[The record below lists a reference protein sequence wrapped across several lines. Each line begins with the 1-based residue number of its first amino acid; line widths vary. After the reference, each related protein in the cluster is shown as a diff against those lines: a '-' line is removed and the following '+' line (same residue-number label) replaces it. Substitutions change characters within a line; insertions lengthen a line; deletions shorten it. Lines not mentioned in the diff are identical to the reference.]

1 MDRYIGKVRHTALY
15 CRLSQEDS
23 NAGESMSI
31 GSQKAILEDYA
42 KSAGIYNYE
51 FYVDDGYTGMNTN
64 RPAFQDLIQNV
75 KDGIIECVVTKDL
88 SRLGRNYI
96 ETGECIEVIFPT
108 HNVRYISVNDGVD
121 TLKDTTE
128 IVPFKNVLNEFY
140 SRDISKKVKSAKT
153 IRMKQGKFMGV
164 HAPFGYKKD
173 PNDKNHLIIDE
184 ETAPIVRLIFDLA
197 LQNMGNNRIIK
208 VLYEKRCPKP
218 AFYKQEYFGEMSLG
232 EDSTYDWK
240 FTPVMRI
247 LRNPIYKGG
256 MWERTCQK
264 AHFKQKSR
272 GYIRIAD
279 RNIIEDV
286 HEAIIS
292 KEEGEL
298 VQKNLDSHSKYKPS
312 QNNIDNIF
320 RGKLIC
326 EDCGHT
332 LLMHTESRGKKPA
345 IERTYYYCTS
355 YSRRGAKVCLAHK
368 IYYLKIYDILLKDI
382 NACIKAIS
390 LNKNEFI
397 QNLAKKYDIKSQNS
411 TIKTKSEL
419 EKMEKRYLEIDNLF
433 IKVYDDYAKGILD
446 GDRFNLVSQNY
457 SKEQAELKT
466 KIKDIKYNMKETS
479 KQEESINNFVNIIEQ
494 CCEIKELNS
503 VIVNT
508 LIDKVI
514 VSETKM
520 IDGEKCQN
528 IKIIYNFI
536 GEI

>member
-1 MDRYIGKVRHTALY
+1 M
-15 CRLSQEDS
+15 
-23 NAGESMSI
+23 NI

-75 KDGIIECVVTKDL
+75 KEGLVECVVTKDL

-121 TLKDTTE
+121 TLKDNNE

-164 HAPFGYKKD
+164 NAPFGYKKD

-184 ETAPIVRLIFDLA
+184 ETASTVKLIFDLA

-208 VLYEKRCPKP
+208 VLAEKKCPKP
-218 AFYKQEYFGEMSLG
+218 AYYKQDYFGEMSLG

-247 LRNPIYKGG
+247 LRNPVYKGG

-279 RNIIEDV
+279 RNILEDV

-292 KEEGEL
+292 KEQWDL
-298 VQKNLDSHSKYKPS
+298 VQKNIDSHSKYKPS

-332 LLMHTESRGKKPA
+332 LLMHTESKGKKPP
-345 IERTYYYCTS
+345 IERTHYYCTS
-355 YSRRGAKVCLAHK
+355 YSRRGAKFCSAHK
-368 IYYLKIYDILLKDI
+368 IYYLNIYDILLKDI
-382 NACIKAIS
+382 NACIKSIS
-390 LNKNEFI
+390 LNKEEFI
-397 QNLAKKYDIKSQNS
+397 QKLAKKYDLKSQNS
-411 TIKTKSEL
+411 TIKIKTEL
-419 EKMEKRYLEIDNLF
+419 EKLEKRYSEIDNLF

-457 SKEQAELKT
+457 SKEQIDL
-466 KIKDIKYNMKETS
+466 KIKIKEMKDNMKVSS
-479 KQEESINNFVNIIEQ
+479 KQEESINSFVYIIEQ

-503 VIVNT
+503 V
-508 LIDKVI
+508 
-514 VSETKM
+514 M
-520 IDGEKCQN
+520 
-528 IKIIYNFI
+528 
-536 GEI
+536 